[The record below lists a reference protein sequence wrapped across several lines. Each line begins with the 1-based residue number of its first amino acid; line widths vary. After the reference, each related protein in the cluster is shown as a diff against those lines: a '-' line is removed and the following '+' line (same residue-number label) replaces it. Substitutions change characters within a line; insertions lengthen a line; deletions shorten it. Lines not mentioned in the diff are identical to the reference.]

1 VIRKFR
7 HSLLVATLL
16 ASGWADSVAAAIPAR
31 PNVLFIA
38 ADDLRCELGAYGDG
52 VVHSPHL
59 DRLAAAGTV
68 FLRAYA
74 QQAVCNP
81 SRASM
86 LTGLRPDTLRVW
98 DLRTHFR
105 EHHLEVV
112 TLPQHFKRHG
122 YRAISLGKVF
132 HNQAGRFHPP
142 MPFADP
148 ISWSEPPRWS
158 DGAHW
163 EDWVVP
169 GSPAGPERKQG
180 AVQCLDVPD
189 EAYWDGQIAQAAV
202 EQLQRLQDRPE
213 PFFLA
218 VGFWKPHLPFNA
230 PKGYWDLYDR
240 ASLVPPVPA
249 GPALNAPELADNQG
263 TELRNY
269 AGIPAEGELPGALV
283 AELRHGHLAAISFLD
298 AQVGKV
304 LAELDRLG
312 LTERTIVVFWSDHGL
327 HVGERGLWGKATNYE
342 LDTRAPLI
350 ISAPGY
356 APGQVDGLV
365 EFVDLYPTLLE
376 LAVLP
381 PPAQSLQ
388 GESLVPLLQEPT
400 APGRDYAISQHPRPW
415 PTGAN
420 GNPTHMGYTV
430 RSKQHRYVEWR
441 EWPAGAVAAVEL
453 YDHKTDSAETVNV
466 ADHPAYASIIADLR
480 NALARR
486 VLVATTP

>member
-1 VIRKFR
+1 MTLNRG
-7 HSLLVATLL
+7 LLAATLL
-16 ASGWADSVAAAIPAR
+16 ASLGAGVAPSAPATR
-31 PNVLFIA
+31 PNILIIA
-38 ADDLRCELGAYGDG
+38 ADDLRCELGAYGDE
-52 VVHSPHL
+52 VVHTPHL

-98 DLRTHFR
+98 DLRAHFR
-105 EHHLEVV
+105 EHQQDLV
-112 TLPQHFKRHG
+112 TLPQHFKTHG
-122 YRAISLGKVF
+122 YRSVSLGKVF

-142 MPFADP
+142 IPFADP

-158 DGAHW
+158 DGGHW

-169 GSPAGPERKQG
+169 GSDTGPERKQG

-202 EQLQRLQDRPE
+202 EELQRLHQHNE

-230 PKGYWDLYDR
+230 PKRYWDLYDR
-240 ASLVPPVPA
+240 ASLAPPVPDR
-249 GPALNAPELADNQG
+249 PAVDAPALADNLG
-263 TELRNY
+263 GELRTY
-269 AGIPAEGELPGALV
+269 LGIPKEGELPEAMV

-327 HVGERGLWGKATNYE
+327 HVGERGMWGKATNYE
-342 LDTRAPLI
+342 IDARAPLI
-350 ISAPGY
+350 ISAPRF
-356 APGQVDGLV
+356 APGRTESLV
-365 EFVDLYPTLLE
+365 EFVDVYPTLLE
-376 LAVLP
+376 LSSLP
-381 PPAQSLQ
+381 LPRQSLA
-388 GESLVPLLQEPT
+388 GASLVPWLRQPD
-400 APGRDYAISQHPRPW
+400 APGKEYALSQHPRPW
-415 PTGAN
+415 PAIADSQ
-420 GNPTHMGYTV
+420 PTHMGYTV
-430 RSKQHRYVEWR
+430 RSAGHRYIEWR
-441 EWPAGAVAAVEL
+441 EWSEGAVVAIEL
-453 YDHKTDSAETVNV
+453 YDHERDPAESVNV
-466 ADHPAYASIIADLR
+466 AEAPEYAEVRDRLR
-480 NALARR
+480 RALAQR
-486 VLVATTP
+486 VPARLAP